1 MIQVYIELTN
11 IVWVDDQD
19 GDIAYE
25 QGTSGSFVADI
36 PDRDNLTSQDIDEAI
51 ADSLENESG
60 HRPKSWYLYCFDD
73 TCENVCA
80 QEEYMNTVMTV
91 ITGIG
96 AIGMLL
102 VMCSIPALIAGGI
115 VANLSQKNDNQQR
128 K

>member
-11 IVWVDDQD
+11 IVWEDDQD

-25 QGTSGSFVADI
+25 QGTSRSFVADI

-80 QEEYMNTVMTV
+80 
-91 ITGIG
+91 
-96 AIGMLL
+96 
-102 VMCSIPALIAGGI
+102 
-115 VANLSQKNDNQQR
+115 
-128 K
+128 

>member
-25 QGTSGSFVADI
+25 QGTSRSFVADI

-80 QEEYMNTVMTV
+80 
-91 ITGIG
+91 
-96 AIGMLL
+96 
-102 VMCSIPALIAGGI
+102 
-115 VANLSQKNDNQQR
+115 
-128 K
+128 